1 MGKIQMF
8 YCEYCNWKKILNK
21 DETNENCKCLSCG
34 RLLRIRQALDPQ
46 KKIEEDVKLKKI
58 LKEQEVWK
66 KEMIEFKRKFKENKD
81 E

>member
-1 MGKIQMF
+1 MF

-21 DETNENCKCLSCG
+21 DENAENRKCLSCG

-46 KKIEEDVKLKKI
+46 KKMEEDIKLKKI